1 MELNSGLLNEGLL
14 NEVSGPSAPPAVPP
28 VAQWHESLFSGIS
41 LVEQWH
47 ESPYSRVAPL
57 AAWHEGW
64 YSVAMPTAS
73 WHEGQYG
80 VRILAY
86 HEAVFGQRMGAVWHE
101 GQFGLNPAVG
111 AWHEGSLAMLARQPV
126 SQWHEARYAQ
136 PLQQWHAAPF
146 TLKTRIEQWH
156 AADFTGSSPVSDW
169 HEAPLALRTTNPAI
183 AWHPS
188 FYDLRTAQVFNI
200 TGEPYILKA
209 GIRIPILGADLSCDE
224 GGYAWICNVSLAR
237 VSDYQ
242 AFGKDD
248 PFTVVLFGDS
258 YEFMRDSK
266 SLTRNGPAQVDMTI
280 SGISPVAVL
289 DTPRADD
296 VTKTWT
302 DPIMASAVAV
312 EMSAGIPVD
321 WQILDWLIPA
331 YRLGVSNASPLA
343 VIQQVAAAAGGVVE
357 AKQDGTLLVRPK
369 FPVTLPAWETTA
381 PDQTFTDDQDN
392 LSIREGVVN
401 IRVYD
406 KFYLSDT
413 AVSSGSDRFEFQQ
426 TEGDAYSG
434 TLFAY
439 PAVWRTNLVVSSTR
453 DGVFLA
459 PLGVASREEEE
470 VIEFVQGVGQTAFPI
485 DAILSAEWL
494 DRDLGGLSFAPYT
507 SQLTAT
513 GTVFADKY
521 SLLRLR
527 YRTKAITYRAEYAG
541 NGEAQF
547 LLEEV

>member
-1 MELNSGLLNEGLL
+1 MELNSGLLNESLL
-14 NEVSGPSAPPAVPP
+14 NDGGAPSGPP
-28 VAQWHESLFSGIS
+28 VSPRVVEWHSSVFANLSSVKQWHQADYSQESRLATWHESAFSSAGP
-41 LVEQWH
+41 VH
-47 ESPYSRVAPL
+47 
-57 AAWHEGW
+57 AWHEGLF
-64 YSVAMPTAS
+64 
-73 WHEGQYG
+73 G

-86 HEAVFGQRMGAVWHE
+86 HESTYGQRMGAAWH
-101 GQFGLNPAVG
+101 QSSFGLNPSVK
-111 AWHEGSLAMLARQPV
+111 AWHEASLDLLARQPV
-126 SQWHEARYAQ
+126 VQWHESRFSQRLQQWHESPFTARSRVVQWHEAGY
-136 PLQQWHAAPF
+136 
-146 TLKTRIEQWH
+146 
-156 AADFTGSSPVSDW
+156 TGSIPVSGW
-169 HEAPLALRTTNPAI
+169 HDSPLALRATNPAV
-183 AWHPS
+183 AWHS
-188 FYDLRTAQVFNI
+188 AFFDLRTAQVFNI

-209 GIRIPILGADLSCDE
+209 GLRIPVLGADLSCDE
-224 GGYAWICNVSLAR
+224 GGYAWICNISLAR

-248 PFTVVLFGDS
+248 PFTLVLFGDS

-280 SGISPVAVL
+280 SGISPAAVL
-289 DTPRADD
+289 DAPRADE

-302 DPIMASAVAV
+302 DPILASAVAL

-321 WQILDWLIPA
+321 WQIIDWIIPA

-381 PDQTFTDDQDN
+381 PDQVFTDDQDN
-392 LSIREGVVN
+392 LSIREGVLN

-413 AVSSGSDRFEFQQ
+413 AVESGADRFEFEQ
-426 TEGDAYSG
+426 TPGDAYSG
-434 TLFAY
+434 TLLAY
-439 PAVWRTNLVVSSTR
+439 PATWRTNLVVTSTKT
-453 DGVFLA
+453 GVFLA

-470 VIEFVQGVGQTAFPI
+470 TIEFVQGVGQTAFPI
-485 DAILSAEWL
+485 DAILSSEWL

-513 GTVFADKY
+513 GTAHADKY
-521 SLLRLR
+521 SLLKIR